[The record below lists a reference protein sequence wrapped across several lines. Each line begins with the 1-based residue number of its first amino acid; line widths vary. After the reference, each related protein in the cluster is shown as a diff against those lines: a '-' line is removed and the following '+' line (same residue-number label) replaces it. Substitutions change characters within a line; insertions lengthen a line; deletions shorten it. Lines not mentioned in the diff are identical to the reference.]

1 MQATHCVVAA
11 VSLCATGNDLMDL
24 QSLLNSAKSKAT
36 QAWQGAADL
45 VDTAAGSFGQ
55 GLGYARQSLGLT
67 WLLGSNEVSTS
78 QADEKHY
85 FLIPFRQA
93 ESGYLLYSMR
103 CLPDGV
109 PPINDLPKKRI
120 FHLPNEHS
128 SQMIERLLCDEA
140 ASTARAS
147 AANSPTASRLAD
159 LADRIDELDSKAFNG
174 ALLIG
179 GLVALANPVA
189 GGMLAAKAMIPSV
202 GLLLAKYGLKTAG
215 ETLDERSLN
224 GQIKAAE
231 KRVLQEFHGRTA
243 AQVTDPLLDQLDRA
257 LRTDALTCDPLVE
270 TAIDGD
276 NTEEFRLTATAIT
289 NAYEDTLADRS
300 TWPAASLGPEDVRWL
315 QLLKTITESYRP
327 EN

>member
-1 MQATHCVVAA
+1 
-11 VSLCATGNDLMDL
+11 MDL
-24 QSLLNSAKSKAT
+24 QSLLNSAKSKAS

-67 WLLGSNEVSTS
+67 WLLGSNEVTAT

-85 FLIPFRQA
+85 FLIPFRRA

-109 PPINDLPKKRI
+109 PPINDLPKKRF
-120 FHLPNEHS
+120 FHLPHEHA
-128 SQMIERLLCDEA
+128 SQMIERLMCDEA
-140 ASTARAS
+140 ASAARATAS
-147 AANSPTASRLAD
+147 DSPTAARLSD

-189 GGMLAAKAMIPSV
+189 GGILAAKAMIPSV

-215 ETLDERSLN
+215 ESLDERSLN
-224 GQIKAAE
+224 SQIKSAE
-231 KRVLQEFHGRTA
+231 KRVLKEFHGRTA
-243 AQVTDPLLDQLDRA
+243 AQVIDPLLEQLDRA
-257 LRTDALTCDPLVE
+257 LRTDAMTYDPVME
-270 TAIDGD
+270 TAIDSGG
-276 NTEEFRLTATAIT
+276 TEEFRLTATAIT
-289 NAYEDTLADRS
+289 NAYEETLADRS
-300 TWPAASLGPEDVRWL
+300 AWPDASLGVEDIRWL
-315 QLLKTITESYRP
+315 QLLKTITETHRP
-327 EN
+327 AT